1 MPDPRFRLV
10 CSPAALGDAPQRWA
24 TDLLAGDGEI
34 ALVADGGGLDAI
46 DAVTRS
52 LGLISVTLLRGERT
66 LGEQEATVIAW
77 AGALPLVWVA
87 EAFSDWT
94 TAWARERGAMTL
106 LVAVAGALPDAE
118 RRRIDRFVATLGRQS
133 E

>member
-1 MPDPRFRLV
+1 ML
-10 CSPAALGDAPQRWA
+10 
-24 TDLLAGDGEI
+24 GDGEI
-34 ALVADGGGLDAI
+34 ALVADGGGLEAI
-46 DAVTRS
+46 DAVTHALELVS
-52 LGLISVTLLRGERT
+52 ITLLRGERT

-77 AGALPLVWVA
+77 AGALPLIWVA

-94 TAWARERGAMTL
+94 VGWARERGAMTL
-106 LVAVAGALPDAE
+106 LVTAAGSLADGE

>member
-1 MPDPRFRLV
+1 MPDPGFRLV
-10 CSPAALGDAPQRWA
+10 CTPAALGGAPERWA
-24 TDLLAGDGEI
+24 SDLLAGDGEI
-34 ALVADGGGLDAI
+34 ALVADDGGLEAI
-46 DAVTRS
+46 DAVTHS
-52 LGLISVTLLRGERT
+52 LGLISITLLRGERT
-66 LGEQEATVIAW
+66 MGEQEATVIAW

-87 EAFSDWT
+87 GEFSDWT

-106 LVAVAGALPDAE
+106 LVAAGGALADEE

>member
-1 MPDPRFRLV
+1 MPDHRYRLV
-10 CSPAALGDAPQRWA
+10 CTPAALSGAPDRWA
-24 TDLLAGDGEI
+24 ADLLAGEGEI
-34 ALVADGGGLDAI
+34 ALVADGGGLEAI
-46 DAVTRS
+46 DAATHALDLVS
-52 LGLISVTLLRGERT
+52 ITLLRGERT

-77 AGALPLVWVA
+77 TGALPLVWVA

-94 TAWARERGAMTL
+94 VAWARDRGAMTL
-106 LVAVAGALPDAE
+106 LVTAAGPLPDAE